1 MALHFW
7 SFCGKLFNPLRWQVT
22 NQYAY
27 LPQVGINEVKE
38 FAVTMGIFSVQLVLE
53 SLLFVYA
60 W

>member
-22 NQYAY
+22 NQCAY
-27 LPQVGINEVKE
+27 LPQVGINEMKE
-38 FAVTMGIFSVQLVLE
+38 FAELPWNSSVQLVPE
-53 SLLFVYA
+53 FLLFVYA